1 MAALEVAPDERQRF
15 VGYFEHL
22 PRAAGIVVLLIGATV
37 FSGWALA
44 IPELIRGSGDSAKM
58 VPSSAL
64 CFMLSGLALALVG
77 GRTTP
82 RWALIAARV
91 LIGFVLL
98 TALVTIAEHAI
109 GRNLGPDLLLFP
121 DQVKSVIPDGLP
133 GRMAINTAGAFI
145 CIGIGLLLL
154 PRDRRTNG
162 ILAQMA
168 GFGAVVIAFVAL
180 VGYAF
185 GVRDFYSMQP
195 IVGMALVSAIAFLVL
210 GLGVMFGQLNRG
222 LPGLVADSGA
232 AGVVARRLLPG
243 TIILPFI
250 FGMVRLAGE
259 EAGFFSSE
267 LATSLFAVADIVTF
281 LLLVA
286 WSARVLRIT
295 DRKRAELFVR
305 ERDARMSAERARKD
319 AETAKSEADAARAE
333 AESANGAKSDFLA
346 VMSHELR
353 TPLSAIMG
361 YQELLADGITGPIN
375 DQQAQQ
381 LGRIKASA
389 RHLLSLIDEILTF
402 TRIDAGREEVTLEFV
417 SLTALLEPAAELV
430 EPLARAKNLHIE
442 VMLPPHPVMIE
453 TDPVKVRQMIVNLL
467 SNAVKFT
474 DSGRII
480 LTGDQKG
487 DQLMISVEDTGIG
500 IAPDHF
506 ERIFEPFWQVEQ
518 KATRRA
524 GGTGLGLTVTR
535 RLALLLGGDVSVS
548 STPGEGAT
556 FTICLPIRPTDSPL
570 IARAAAMHS
579 GEMDVMNAHHQ

>member
-1 MAALEVAPDERQRF
+1 MANATPDDAPGEDRSF
-15 VGYFEHL
+15 VGYFEHF
-22 PRAAGIVVLLIGATV
+22 PRIAGATV
-37 FSGWALA
+37 LIIGALVLVGWVFNIPILRESGT
-44 IPELIRGSGDSAKM
+44 GSKM
-58 VPSSAL
+58 MPSTAV
-64 CFMLSGLALALVG
+64 CFVLSGLAVLLEG
-77 GRTTP
+77 GRNAA
-82 RWALIAARV
+82 RWAIIVARV
-91 LIGFVLL
+91 LAIAVLL
-98 TALVTIAEHAI
+98 IALTTVAEHLL
-109 GRNLGPDLLLFP
+109 GDNLGLDLLLFR
-121 DQVKSVIPDGLP
+121 DQVMATAPGLP
-133 GRMAINTAGAFI
+133 GRMAINTAAAFTCI
-145 CIGIGLLLL
+145 AIGILVL
-154 PRDRRTNG
+154 PRDRRENG
-162 ILAQMA
+162 VASQIAS
-168 GFGAVVIAFVAL
+168 FGAVVIAFIAL

-195 IVGMALVSAIAFLVL
+195 ILGMALMSAIAFLVL
-210 GLGVMFGQLNRG
+210 GLGLMFAQLTRG
-222 LPGLVADSGA
+222 LPGLVADAGA

-243 TIILPFI
+243 TIILPFL

-259 EAGFFSSE
+259 EAGLFSSE

-295 DRKRAELFVR
+295 DRKRAELFIKER
-305 ERDARMSAERARKD
+305 EARMLSERARND
-319 AETAKSEADAARAE
+319 AENARAEAEAARGE

-375 DQQAQQ
+375 EQQGQQ

-402 TRIDAGREEVTLEFV
+402 TRIDAGREEITLELV
-417 SLTALLEPAAELV
+417 SLATLLEPAAEIV
-430 EPLARAKNLHIE
+430 EPLARARSLHIE
-442 VMLPPHPVMIE
+442 VMLPASPVFVE
-453 TDPVKVRQMIVNLL
+453 TDPVKVRQMVVNLL

-480 LTGDQKG
+480 LTGDQKA
-487 DQLMISVEDTGIG
+487 DQLIITVQDTGIG
-500 IAPDHF
+500 ISSEHF

-524 GGTGLGLTVTR
+524 GGTGLGLTVTK
-535 RLALLLGGDVSVS
+535 RLALLLGGDISVTS
-548 STPGEGAT
+548 APGEGAT
-556 FTICLPIRPTDSPL
+556 FTICLPIRPSESSPL

-579 GEMDVMNAHHQ
+579 G

>member
-1 MAALEVAPDERQRF
+1 MAALEVAPDERHPF
-15 VGYFEHL
+15 VGYFEHF
-22 PRAAGIVVLLIGATV
+22 PRVAGAVVLLIGSIV
-37 FSGWALA
+37 FAGWAFE
-44 IPELIRGSGDSAKM
+44 IPELRGASEGPKM
-58 VPSSAL
+58 MPSTAL
-64 CFMLSGLALALVG
+64 CFMLAGLALILEG
-77 GRTTP
+77 GRTTA
-82 RWALIAARV
+82 RWALISARV
-91 LIGFVLL
+91 LVGIVM
-98 TALVTIAEHAI
+98 TVAVMTIAEHVL
-109 GRNLGPDLLLFP
+109 GRNLGLDLILFR
-121 DQVKSVIPDGLP
+121 DQVTAAVNGFP
-133 GRMAINTAGAFI
+133 GRMALNTAIAFI
-145 CIGIGLLLL
+145 CVGIGLILL

-162 ILAQMA
+162 VLSQIW
-168 GFGAVVIAFVAL
+168 GFGAVVIAFIAL
-180 VGYAF
+180 IGYAF
-185 GVRDFYSMQP
+185 GVRDFYSMQAV
-195 IVGMALVSAIAFLVL
+195 VGMAFVSAMSFLIL

-243 TIILPFI
+243 TIILPLV

-286 WSARVLRIT
+286 WSARVLRVT

-305 ERDARMSAERARKD
+305 ERDARMGAERMRQD
-319 AETAKSEADAARAE
+319 AESAKSEADAARAE

-375 DQQAQQ
+375 EQQAQQ

-402 TRIDAGREEVTLEFV
+402 TRIDAGREEITLEFV
-417 SLTALLEPAAELV
+417 SLAALLEPAAEIV

-442 VMLPPHPVMIE
+442 VMLPPNPIMIE

-487 DQLMISVEDTGIG
+487 DQLVISVEDAGIG
-500 IAPDHF
+500 IASEHF
-506 ERIFEPFWQVEQ
+506 DRIFEPFWQVEQ

-535 RLALLLGGDVSVS
+535 RLALLLGGDVSVKS
-548 STPGEGAT
+548 APGEGAT
-556 FTICLPIRPTDSPL
+556 FTICLPIRPSESPL
-570 IARAAAMHS
+570 IARAAALHS
-579 GEMDVMNAHHQ
+579 T

>member
-1 MAALEVAPDERQRF
+1 MAEPDNASGEDRKF
-15 VGYFEHL
+15 VGYFEHF
-22 PRAAGIVVLLIGATV
+22 PRVAGAIVLIIGALVLVGWALNIPVLRDTGTGSKMMPSTAVCFMLGGLAVFLEGGRNAARWAIIAARILAIVVLLI
-37 FSGWALA
+37 A
-44 IPELIRGSGDSAKM
+44 IM
-58 VPSSAL
+58 
-64 CFMLSGLALALVG
+64 
-77 GRTTP
+77 
-82 RWALIAARV
+82 
-91 LIGFVLL
+91 
-98 TALVTIAEHAI
+98 TIAEHAL
-109 GRNLGPDLLLFP
+109 GQNLGLDLLLFR
-121 DQVKSVIPDGLP
+121 DQVIAASPGLP
-133 GRMAINTAGAFI
+133 GRMAINTAAAFI
-145 CIGIGLLLL
+145 CIAISILVL
-154 PRDRRTNG
+154 PRDRRVNG
-162 ILAQMA
+162 VASQVA
-168 GFGAVVIAFVAL
+168 SFGAVVIAFIAL
-180 VGYAF
+180 IGYAF

-195 IVGMALVSAIAFLVL
+195 IVGMALMSAIAFLIL
-210 GLGVMFGQLNRG
+210 GLGLMFAQLTRG
-222 LPGLVADSGA
+222 LPGLVADAGA

-243 TIILPFI
+243 TIILPFL

-259 EAGFFSSE
+259 EAGLFSSE

-295 DRKRAELFVR
+295 DRKRAELFVKER
-305 ERDARMSAERARKD
+305 EARMLSERARSD
-319 AETAKSEADAARAE
+319 AEAAKAEADAARGE

-375 DQQAQQ
+375 EQQAQQ

-402 TRIDAGREEVTLEFV
+402 TRIDAGREEITLELV
-417 SLTALLEPAAELV
+417 SLASLLDPAAEIV
-430 EPLARAKNLHIE
+430 EPLARARNLHIE
-442 VMLPPHPVMIE
+442 VMLPSNPVFVE

-474 DSGRII
+474 DTGRII

-487 DQLMISVEDTGIG
+487 DQLVISVQDTGIG
-500 IAPDHF
+500 ISPEHF
-506 ERIFEPFWQVEQ
+506 DRIFEPFWQVEQ

-524 GGTGLGLTVTR
+524 GGTGLGLTVTK
-535 RLALLLGGDVSVS
+535 RLALLLGGDVSVT

-556 FTICLPIRPTDSPL
+556 FTICLPIRISESSPL

-579 GEMDVMNAHHQ
+579 G